1 MLVRL
6 ALVPTAEAAAPMV
19 TEEAAEDSK
28 DTESPGHHVW
38 ALVAVIKESR
48 RDLLGETSL
57 A

>member
-1 MLVRL
+1 
-6 ALVPTAEAAAPMV
+6 MV

-28 DTESPGHHVW
+28 DTESPGHNVW